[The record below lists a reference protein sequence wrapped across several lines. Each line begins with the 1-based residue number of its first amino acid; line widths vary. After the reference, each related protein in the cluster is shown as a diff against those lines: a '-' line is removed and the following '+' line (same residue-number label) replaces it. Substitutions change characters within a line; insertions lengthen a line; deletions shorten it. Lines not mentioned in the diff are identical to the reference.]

1 MRNAPLKIG
10 YFADGIWGQNALKKI
25 YEDKNFEI
33 CFVVL
38 RFETPDKRLA
48 KLAKAYKIP
57 IFQSHNVN
65 SSEFISQ
72 IQAYECDLLVSMSFN
87 QIFKAQLLSRY
98 TIINCHAGKLPFY
111 RGRNILNWAL
121 INDEKDFGISVHF
134 VDKGIDTGDII
145 LQKCYKISDD
155 DDYTTLLN
163 LAFVE
168 CASLLHQALELYFKG
183 KIKAIKQESIDK
195 IGSYYPQRKA
205 GDEIIDFSKST
216 REIFNFIRALNAP
229 DLGALAYIDKTPI
242 YLYQSQIVKT
252 RFDKNLPNGYILGVS
267 DTNFLL
273 KFKDGVLKITK
284 YAFQGKLKQG
294 LVLVSMRES

>member
-87 QIFKAQLLSRY
+87 QIFLKHSCFLAILSS
-98 TIINCHAGKLPFY
+98 TA
-111 RGRNILNWAL
+111 
-121 INDEKDFGISVHF
+121 
-134 VDKGIDTGDII
+134 
-145 LQKCYKISDD
+145 
-155 DDYTTLLN
+155 TLENYL
-163 LAFVE
+163 
-168 CASLLHQALELYFKG
+168 
-183 KIKAIKQESIDK
+183 
-195 IGSYYPQRKA
+195 
-205 GDEIIDFSKST
+205 
-216 REIFNFIRALNAP
+216 FIVVA
-229 DLGALAYIDKTPI
+229 T
-242 YLYQSQIVKT
+242 
-252 RFDKNLPNGYILGVS
+252 F
-267 DTNFLL
+267 
-273 KFKDGVLKITK
+273 
-284 YAFQGKLKQG
+284 
-294 LVLVSMRES
+294 

>member
-65 SSEFISQ
+65 SSKFISQ

-168 CASLLHQALELYFKG
+168 CASLLHQALGLYFKG

-216 REIFNFIRALNAP
+216 RENFNFIRALNAP

-284 YAFQGKLKQG
+284 YAFKGKLKQG